1 MIEIINGLEVEVDA
15 QIPVVTL
22 VKREVDCSTLD
33 AETFTKFI
41 VEDLLKADKIY
52 SDMREPFIKAEYEA
66 RIAGEEANVIKV
78 AEKKYKRQSNRDKY
92 IANEMEK
99 IKRATNFTSSLGY
112 VDFKPDK
119 SRMGIPNDCILS
131 IKEVEQKAPKCFENI
146 KDDKYFKNAKGWNIK
161 YQTSFCPINGVE
173 DRSLRSAFRP
183 FVDMILD
190 DNLNKEL
197 KEQEEALARSIASFY
212 EGCTYFGD

>member
-22 VKREVDCSTLD
+22 VTRYVDCSTLD
-33 AETFTKFI
+33 VETFTKFI
-41 VEDLLKADKIY
+41 IEDLIKADKIY
-52 SDMREPFIKAEYEA
+52 SDMREPFVKAGYEA
-66 RIAGEEANVIKV
+66 RIDSEEASIIKA

-92 IANEMEK
+92 IANEMQK
-99 IKRATNFTSSLGY
+99 IKRTSNFTSSISF

-119 SRMGIPNDCILS
+119 SRIGIPNDCILS
-131 IKEVEQKAPKCFENI
+131 IKEVEKKAPKCFEII
-146 KDDKYFKNAKGWNIK
+146 KDDKYFKNAKGWIIK
-161 YQTSFCPINGVE
+161 YETSFVSINGVE
-173 DRSLRSAFRP
+173 NRSLRSAFRP
-183 FVDMILD
+183 YVDMILD

-197 KEQEEALARSIASFY
+197 KEQEHALAKSIASFY

>member
-22 VKREVDCSTLD
+22 VKHEVDCSTLD

-52 SDMREPFIKAEYEA
+52 SDMREPYVKAAYDN
-66 RIAGEEANVIKV
+66 RIAREEADVIKV
-78 AEKKYKRQSNRDKY
+78 AEKKYKRQSNRDKF
-92 IANEMEK
+92 IAIEMQK
-99 IKRATNFTSSLGY
+99 IKRTTDFTSSLEF

-119 SRMGIPNDCILS
+119 ARMGTPYDCILS
-131 IKEVEQKAPKCFENI
+131 IKEVEDKAPKCFEHI
-146 KDDKYFKNAKGWNIK
+146 KDDKYFKNAKGWIIK
-161 YQTSFCPINGVE
+161 YKTMFSKINGVE
-173 DRSLRSAFRP
+173 DRSLKSSFRP
-183 FVDMILD
+183 YVDMILD
-190 DNLNKEL
+190 DNLVNEL
-197 KEQEEALARSIASFY
+197 KEHEDALARGIASFY

>member
-22 VKREVDCSTLD
+22 VTRYVDCSTLD
-33 AETFTKFI
+33 VETFTKFI
-41 VEDLLKADKIY
+41 TEDLIKADKIY
-52 SDMREPFIKAEYEA
+52 SDMREPFLKAEYEA
-66 RIAGEEANVIKV
+66 RIASEEASIIKA

-92 IANEMEK
+92 IANEMQK
-99 IKRATNFTSSLGY
+99 IKRTSNFTSSISY
-112 VDFKPDK
+112 VDFQPDK
-119 SRMGIPNDCILS
+119 SRMSIPYSCILT
-131 IKEVEQKAPKCFENI
+131 IEEVEQKAPNCFEII
-146 KDDKYFKNAKGWNIK
+146 KDDKYFKNAKGWCIK
-161 YQTSFCPINGVE
+161 YQTLFSKINGVE
-173 DRSLRSAFRP
+173 NRTLRSSFRP

-197 KEQEEALARSIASFY
+197 EQSVDALAKSVASFY

>member
-22 VKREVDCSTLD
+22 VTRYVDCSTLD
-33 AETFTKFI
+33 VETFTKFI
-41 VEDLLKADKIY
+41 TEDLIKADKIY
-52 SDMREPFIKAEYEA
+52 SDMREPFLKAEYEA
-66 RIAGEEANVIKV
+66 RIAGEEASIIKA

-92 IANEMEK
+92 IANEMQK
-99 IKRATNFTSSLGY
+99 IKRTSNFTSSISF

-131 IKEVEQKAPKCFENI
+131 IKEVEQKAPKCFEII
-146 KDDKYFKNAKGWNIK
+146 KDDKYFKNAKGWCIK
-161 YQTSFCPINGVE
+161 YQTSFGPINGVE

-197 KEQEEALARSIASFY
+197 KEQEEALAKSIASFY

>member
-52 SDMREPFIKAEYEA
+52 SDTREPFVKAEYEA
-66 RIAGEEANVIKV
+66 RIAIEEANVIKA
-78 AEKKYKRQSNRDKY
+78 AEKKYKRQSNRDKF
-92 IANEMEK
+92 IAIEMQK
-99 IKRATNFTSSLGY
+99 IKRTTDFTSSLGF
-112 VDFKPDK
+112 VDFQPDK
-119 SRMGIPNDCILS
+119 ARMGIPYDCILS
-131 IKEVEQKAPKCFENI
+131 IKEVEDRAPKCFEHI
-146 KDDKYFKNAKGWNIK
+146 KNDKYFKNAKGWIIK
-161 YQTSFCPINGVE
+161 YQTSFGPINGAE

-197 KEQEEALARSIASFY
+197 EHSVDALAKSVASFY

>member
-52 SDMREPFIKAEYEA
+52 SDMREPYVKTTYDN
-66 RIAGEEANVIKV
+66 RIAIEEANVIKV

-92 IANEMEK
+92 IANEMQK
-99 IKRATNFTSSLGY
+99 IKRTTDFTSSLEY

-119 SRMGIPNDCILS
+119 SRMGIPYDCILS
-131 IKEVEQKAPKCFENI
+131 IKEVEQQAPKCFEII
-146 KDDKYFKNAKGWNIK
+146 KDDKYFKNAKGWCIK
-161 YQTSFCPINGVE
+161 YQTLFSKINGVE
-173 DRSLRSAFRP
+173 NRTLKSSFRP
-183 FVDMILD
+183 YVDMILD

-197 KEQEEALARSIASFY
+197 KEQEETLAKSIASFY